1 MADTRSLGVRKIKDA
16 IYDAKIGEAE
26 IMRSQKDPNDYVVRF
41 DTRTKNVG
49 AVLLNTGMNY
59 EDMVDSLKKAHDDR

>member
-1 MADTRSLGVRKIKDA
+1 MADTHPSGIRKIKDA
-16 IYDAKIGEAE
+16 IYDAEIGEAE

-49 AVLLNTGMNY
+49 AVLLNTDMNY
-59 EDMVDSLKKAHDDR
+59 QDMVNSLRKAHDDR